1 MVFKNISRIQAALPE
16 VIHVVMFYNNGT
28 IFQTTFEQGINIPK
42 LGDSLAKMLKNIRN
56 VYQISNFTPN
66 DYKKIIFETED
77 ISIIILKLGE
87 ESNVALFFKNV
98 EGKDLNLTPIKRY
111 LTRIEELIDMDKR
124 ELILHEILSKEEAS
138 KESQIQLQKKYQEL
152 KELQEKL
159 EKEASEEDEK
169 KIHREFSIID
179 EDCKKIKENIKK
191 LDSEIILLREE
202 IEKSYQR

>member
-1 MVFKNISRIQAALPE
+1 MVFKNISRIQVALPE

-28 IFQTTFEQGINIPK
+28 IFQTTFEQEINIPK

-56 VYQISNFTPN
+56 VYQISNFTTN
-66 DYKKIIFETED
+66 DYKKIIIETEY

-87 ESNVALFFKNV
+87 ESNLALFFKN
-98 EGKDLNLTPIKRY
+98 EGGKDLNLTPIKRY
-111 LTRIEELIDMDKR
+111 LTRIEELIDMDRR
-124 ELILHEILSKEEAS
+124 ELILHEILSKEEES
-138 KESQIQLQKKYQEL
+138 KELQIQLQKKYLEL

-169 KIHREFSIID
+169 KINKELSIID
-179 EDCKKIKENIKK
+179 EDCKKIKENVEK